1 MSTLI
6 FSVPPPQMMSPVV
19 RRAPAPDVEIPQVPR
34 LKHTAGT
41 QGETLLRHHQVLQSW
56 EGLWICFIPILF
68 TF

>member
-1 MSTLI
+1 
-6 FSVPPPQMMSPVV
+6 MMSPVV

-41 QGETLLRHHQVLQSW
+41 QGETLLRHHQVLQGW